1 VDVSEHDDELG
12 GEPPE
17 PKPERKKRSDAG
29 KPRSPSSGGVKI
41 KPPTQRFQRRA
52 EKAQNMLSELLA
64 LGKPDLDVEGLS
76 FLEVVDRDVVA
87 WGRFFAQLG
96 EWLVPFGTAID
107 LFFGSPLVVLL
118 NMAPSVRAAR
128 RDLAMRSE
136 RRAVERQ
143 LAAEEQEARE
153 VIEREHEQA
162 RQTGVFAALLPEP
175 EPEPAEGPSRE
186 EWLAA
191 GGAGE

>member
-1 VDVSEHDDELG
+1 VDFVSDDNDELG
-12 GEPPE
+12 GEPVE
-17 PKPERKKRSDAG
+17 PKPERKPRSDKG
-29 KPRSPSSGGVKI
+29 RPRGAGGVKV

-52 EKAQNMLSELLA
+52 DKAQNMLSELLA
-64 LGKPDLDVEGLS
+64 LGKPDLDVEGLT

-128 RDLAMRSE
+128 RDLAVRSE

-162 RQTGVFAALLPEP
+162 RQTGVFGSVPDEP
-175 EPEPAEGPSRE
+175 EPPAEGPSRE
-186 EWLAA
+186 EWLASG
-191 GGAGE
+191 GGAVE